1 MININR
7 SMLHDAMICN
17 AFCSPLVSLSI
28 TLYLSTWHQM
38 QFQVSEK
45 DTKSRS
51 SWGIR
56 SNMSRASA
64 QRPASAHISSGTL
77 VLGSRKLQKPFQH
90 ENSVLHLQ
98 DLYKLPTAIFVSCI
112 TASPLYFW
120 MRLKLVT
127 SNISKNPV
135 SWWSFTLLTG
145 TDGSSISDLEGAME
159 PLTACS
165 ETNSTLRLVD

>member
-1 MININR
+1 
-7 SMLHDAMICN
+7 
-17 AFCSPLVSLSI
+17 
-28 TLYLSTWHQM
+28 M

-45 DTKSRS
+45 DTKSRC

-77 VLGSRKLQKPFQH
+77 VLRSRKLQKPFQH
-90 ENSVLHLQ
+90 ENYVLHLQ

-112 TASPLYFW
+112 ICTASPLYFW
-120 MRLKLVT
+120 MGLKLVT
-127 SNISKNPV
+127 SNISKNHV

-145 TDGSSISDLEGAME
+145 TDGSSISDLEGATE

-165 ETNSTLRLVD
+165 ETSSTLRLVDEITKTPYHPFYYIQCPKSLRLHTYIFI